1 MTSTGRLIQ
10 AARQRHGVSQSAL
23 ARRARTTP
31 RQISR
36 IEQGEISPSVRTVER
51 LLRVLGE
58 GLELHATPMD
68 AGNRPL
74 EELRAD
80 LRERTAAER
89 VAEAATLSRTMTT
102 IAARRRG
109 AP

>member
-1 MTSTGRLIQ
+1 MSSTGLLIQ

-31 RQISR
+31 RQIRR
-36 IEQGEISPSVRTVER
+36 IEQGEISPSVRTLER

-58 GLELHATPMD
+58 ELELKATAID
-68 AGNRPL
+68 AGNRSA

-80 LRERTAAER
+80 LIERTAAER

-102 IAARRRG
+102 IAARRRS